1 MYTNHNPTL
10 IDENHL
16 GMASEN
22 TNFQV
27 EFSKRI
33 CFFSSSLLF
42 FHFISVYFNFLEVQ
56 FPSISGLLR
65 FQNQNK

>member
-1 MYTNHNPTL
+1 MNNPTL
-10 IDENHL
+10 IDENRL

-33 CFFSSSLLF
+33 CFQAFY
-42 FHFISVYFNFLEVQ
+42 FISVCFDF
-56 FPSISGLLR
+56 
-65 FQNQNK
+65 